1 MMCVL
6 FMFFFFSS
14 RRRHTRCAL
23 VTGVQT
29 CALPIYHARVV
40 RAAFEDAYNYM
51 KNGTLIRQ
59 VVNKINEIDFN
70 NTGDKH
76 AFGDVYEQVLKD
88 LQSAGNAGEFYT
100 PRAVT
105 QFMVDML
112 DPPLNELVLD
122 PAFGPGGFLAH
133 GMDQTSARYATHAR
147 TTGVR

>member
-1 MMCVL
+1 MTVV
-6 FMFFFFSS
+6 
-14 RRRHTRCAL
+14 HT
-23 VTGVQT
+23 V
-29 CALPIYHARVV
+29 ALPISCATNAEGITGDALLDFINNQLFPKLKNLSLEGPERDRARVV

-100 PRAVT
+100 PRAVI

-112 DPPLNELVLD
+112 DPQLNEQIGRANV
-122 PAFGPGGFLAH
+122 
-133 GMDQTSARYATHAR
+133 
-147 TTGVR
+147 

>member
-1 MMCVL
+1 MIRRPPRSTRTDTL
-6 FMFFFFSS
+6 FPYT
-14 RRRHTRCAL
+14 TRF
-23 VTGVQT
+23 
-29 CALPIYHARVV
+29 RS
-40 RAAFEDAYNYM
+40 YNYM

-105 QFMVDML
+105 QFMVEML
-112 DPPLNELVLD
+112 DPKLNELVLD
-122 PAFGPGGFLAH
+122 PACGTGGFLDQV
-133 GMDQTSARYATHAR
+133 MDQRSVARR
-147 TTGVR
+147 GGKEGLRRLI

>member
-1 MMCVL
+1 MTCDELLDFNNKQL
-6 FMFFFFSS
+6 FPKLKN
-14 RRRHTRCAL
+14 RAL
-23 VTGVQT
+23 EG
-29 CALPIYHARVV
+29 PERDRARVV

-105 QFMVDML
+105 QFMVDIL
-112 DPPLNELVLD
+112 DPQLTELVLD
-122 PAFGPGGFLAH
+122 HAFGTGAFLAH
-133 GMDQTSARYATHAR
+133 AMHHT
-147 TTGVR
+147 

>member
-1 MMCVL
+1 MVRRPPRYTRTDTL
-6 FMFFFFSS
+6 FPYTTLFRSLKNRS
-14 RRRHTRCAL
+14 LGEPERDR
-23 VTGVQT
+23 
-29 CALPIYHARVV
+29 ARGV

-112 DPPLNELVLD
+112 DPQLNELVLD
-122 PAFGPGGFLAH
+122 PACGTGGFLAQVLEI
-133 GMDQTSARYATHAR
+133 GRAEGRERVS
-147 TTGVR
+147 